1 MPFDGE
7 QAGTCEATG
16 FVVDAERGYI
26 VTSRHVA
33 GPGPFWGSC
42 IFCGNQET
50 ACSPLYIDPV
60 DDFAFLK
67 YDPLA
72 VNTQGEFRLSRTS
85 ARVGQSVMVIGNDA
99 AEEMSIIRGVISLV
113 NRNAPEYVGPYS
125 DFNIQYYQANMNLS
139 GGISGSPVIGTNGK
153 VLGVVSGSLARGAI
167 CYILPAYR
175 IRKTLRCLWQ
185 DAKIPRG
192 DIQCQFSM
200 LPLHECKLLGLDH
213 VWEAHFRRY
222 DIDLRGLLVA
232 KSVLPN
238 GSSAGKILACDI
250 LVSINDHHIGD
261 FDKLGDLFDGSV
273 GQQVTI
279 RVLRDS
285 KPVVIT
291 VVVQDL
297 YGVTPSRLLRVG
309 GLYCHSVSYVQAT
322 KYEIPLVGVYVA
334 QSDGA
339 TTIGDGG
346 SGWIISV
353 VNNETIERVD
363 DFLNSLTGLR
373 EGEKIAIVYAHIE
386 NLHRKITCTITL
398 DAPHGIIMFTHD
410 PTTGAWA
417 KSSTALKARLELER
431 IADNDDNVR
440 SWSSWTSSLLT
451 LCPLA
456 AKTFWPRAG
465 FKINANLLGIDTAHD
480 KSGVLLD
487 ADGSVAALWIPS
499 VGGVAAH
506 RILPVISSI
515 QRRGHPAAHV
525 FPAEMELVAPEVMML
540 SGAPRS
546 ALRQRQI
553 YRVKNV
559 LQGSDDGEESL
570 MEGDFV
576 LAINGKCRLGWKD
589 FEVAGPRDIS
599 ARVWRRNALNT
610 IEFSTVDVGDL
621 EVHRC
626 IEFCGASIQP
636 PHLRLYHDLGSV
648 PSGVFLS
655 RIAPGSPAE
664 RFQLPCDT
672 FITGLNGEKVTTM
685 EDFVQK
691 VRAIPADQ
699 ELTVLLTRLGG
710 AVAKYGL
717 RQNNKHFPLL
727 VLSYPQVDYFV
738 LRDLDWCHDDTGNN
752 DEGRAHDGFND
763 PDYQETRA
771 AILKQYAIGSGL
783 DPFRTFTDG
792 LLASPLSSL
801 PSLSREDLQDVT
813 RALLLALRKLP
824 AASRLPS
831 RNGEFVFQ
839 DLLRLTSAVSDG
851 DFDLR
856 RTNSLLEAALARG
869 TPDARIWDLVNAAVE
884 PTRARTP
891 ASQTTPPRTKASSL
905 QTPFENNSGSN
916 ANSSERRRDMDEAL
930 KEELTQLLADVPRF
944 QNDFL
949 GGIEGL
955 AEAAANVFRRCTAGE
970 RPLFADRWCGWP
982 RDANPDGVLAWFKEL
997 LPKLD
1002 AMANDTNLSPSRR
1015 SLLASPNQAIQ
1026 GSCGER
1032 KLDIG
1037 FMSNRESPSTLHWSQ
1052 VHIPGE
1058 LKSNRAADTRAQA
1071 WLDIARYAREVLAAQ
1086 DSRRFVLAFTLC
1098 GSLMRVW
1105 IFDRLWGFASEQCD
1119 INTDPQRFVSTIL
1132 ALPRLSEEDI
1142 GFDPTVIT
1150 EGTQRYMVIERNG
1163 RTERIFI
1170 SSAIRRER
1178 CIAGRAT
1185 TCWQAYSDLDPT
1197 TPLVVKDSWQYT
1209 ERPQEGEMVREAT
1222 EKGVVH
1228 VARYYFHTTVRVN
1241 NKDDDVSTNVRRG
1254 LVSPRLGRAN
1264 TRLPTA
1270 GASQSRSGKGHCS
1283 PHAQHARNES
1293 SQSSES

>member
-1 MPFDGE
+1 MARRIKKWQQLFDDAIKNIVVIKFCHTMPFDG
-7 QAGTCEATG
+7 
-16 FVVDAERGYI
+16 DDDRYI

-72 VNTQGEFRLSRTS
+72 VNTQGEFL
-85 ARVGQSVMVIGNDA
+85 GQSVMVIGNDA

-465 FKINANLLGIDTAHD
+465 FKSTRSNLVFVESRAYVHLNGMDTTPRQGVGIIVDSRRGLVVVSRLTVPHRACFITLSVGAAQVQARCLYIHPHYCYTVLQSQVCAAPGHVSSAVLSSRRLLRGDQVKFLYFAKASDILWDRGLLMSATLTSPPPAGELTDPSCAPVNANLLGIDTAHD

-717 RQNNKHFPLL
+717 RQNNKHFPL
-727 VLSYPQVDYFV
+727 VE
-738 LRDLDWCHDDTGNN
+738 W
-752 DEGRAHDGFND
+752 
-763 PDYQETRA
+763 
-771 AILKQYAIGSGL
+771 
-783 DPFRTFTDG
+783 
-792 LLASPLSSL
+792 
-801 PSLSREDLQDVT
+801 
-813 RALLLALRKLP
+813 
-824 AASRLPS
+824 
-831 RNGEFVFQ
+831 EF
-839 DLLRLTSAVSDG
+839 SD
-851 DFDLR
+851 
-856 RTNSLLEAALARG
+856 
-869 TPDARIWDLVNAAVE
+869 
-884 PTRARTP
+884 
-891 ASQTTPPRTKASSL
+891 
-905 QTPFENNSGSN
+905 
-916 ANSSERRRDMDEAL
+916 
-930 KEELTQLLADVPRF
+930 
-944 QNDFL
+944 
-949 GGIEGL
+949 
-955 AEAAANVFRRCTAGE
+955 
-970 RPLFADRWCGWP
+970 
-982 RDANPDGVLAWFKEL
+982 
-997 LPKLD
+997 
-1002 AMANDTNLSPSRR
+1002 
-1015 SLLASPNQAIQ
+1015 
-1026 GSCGER
+1026 
-1032 KLDIG
+1032 
-1037 FMSNRESPSTLHWSQ
+1037 
-1052 VHIPGE
+1052 
-1058 LKSNRAADTRAQA
+1058 
-1071 WLDIARYAREVLAAQ
+1071 
-1086 DSRRFVLAFTLC
+1086 
-1098 GSLMRVW
+1098 
-1105 IFDRLWGFASEQCD
+1105 
-1119 INTDPQRFVSTIL
+1119 
-1132 ALPRLSEEDI
+1132 
-1142 GFDPTVIT
+1142 
-1150 EGTQRYMVIERNG
+1150 
-1163 RTERIFI
+1163 
-1170 SSAIRRER
+1170 
-1178 CIAGRAT
+1178 
-1185 TCWQAYSDLDPT
+1185 
-1197 TPLVVKDSWQYT
+1197 
-1209 ERPQEGEMVREAT
+1209 
-1222 EKGVVH
+1222 
-1228 VARYYFHTTVRVN
+1228 
-1241 NKDDDVSTNVRRG
+1241 
-1254 LVSPRLGRAN
+1254 
-1264 TRLPTA
+1264 
-1270 GASQSRSGKGHCS
+1270 
-1283 PHAQHARNES
+1283 
-1293 SQSSES
+1293 